1 MDAMEAIFTRR
12 SIGIVT
18 EQSPPE
24 DLIEKIVEA
33 GTWAP
38 NHFRTEPWRYFVLT
52 GDGRKPLGEAL
63 AKIAARD
70 MDDPD
75 SADNKEKLEK
85 AKRKPFR
92 APVII
97 VAAVEPCDMPKVILK
112 EEYAAVNAGI
122 QNMLLAAHAL
132 GLGAIWRTGK
142 PCYDDEVRELF
153 GISENG
159 EVLGFIYIGYP
170 QREAPV
176 GKRKKVLAEVAK
188 WMRDETDYS

>member
-1 MDAMEAIFTRR
+1 MDALEAIFTRR
-12 SIGIVT
+12 SIGVVT
-18 EQSPPE
+18 EQVPPE

-52 GDGRKPLGEAL
+52 GDGRGPLGETL

-70 MDDPD
+70 MEEPE
-75 SADNKEKLEK
+75 SAENKEKLEK
-85 AKRKPFR
+85 VKRKPFR

-97 VAAVEPCDMPKVILK
+97 VAAVEPSDNPKVILK

-132 GLGAIWRTGK
+132 GLGAIWRTGR
-142 PCYDDEVRELF
+142 PCYDDEVRKLF
-153 GISENG
+153 GISESG

-170 QREAPV
+170 QREAPA
-176 GKRKKVLAEVAK
+176 GKRKKLLTEVTK
-188 WMRDETDYS
+188 WLRDAGDFS